1 MTLLSWKS
9 EYSIGIESV
18 DFEHQE
24 MIRLINALYDEMK
37 ERKDA
42 ESIEQFLGDVHMMIS
57 AHFALEEHVMRLAE
71 YDEYEAHKEDHE
83 ELLDQIRNLMDEFAK
98 DPDTG
103 IALLQ
108 GGLSNWFEEHFSMF
122 DARLHGKLQMPN
134 H

>member
-1 MTLLSWKS
+1 MALLSWKS

-24 MIRLINALYDEMK
+24 MIRLINAIYDEMK

-57 AHFALEEHVMRLAE
+57 AHFALEEHLMRQSA

-83 ELLDQIRNLMDEFAK
+83 ELLDQIRDLMDDFAK
-98 DPDTG
+98 DPDRG
-103 IALLQ
+103 FVLLQ
-108 GGLSNWFEEHFSMF
+108 DRLSGWFEQHFSVF
-122 DARLHGKLQMPN
+122 DARLQGKLHMPY

>member
-57 AHFALEEHVMRLAE
+57 AHFALEEHVLRLA
-71 YDEYEAHKEDHE
+71 
-83 ELLDQIRNLMDEFAK
+83 
-98 DPDTG
+98 
-103 IALLQ
+103 
-108 GGLSNWFEEHFSMF
+108 
-122 DARLHGKLQMPN
+122 
-134 H
+134 